1 MQNIHECYPIKKQER
16 EKSHTKAHC
25 QISSYSSDF
34 KFLEKKKTNK
44 QCYLL
49 PASESHLLVIL

>member
-16 EKSHTKAHC
+16 EKSDTGAHC

-34 KFLEKKKTNK
+34 KFLEKKNPTNN
-44 QCYLL
+44 
-49 PASESHLLVIL
+49 VIYYQLQSLIS

>member
-1 MQNIHECYPIKKQER
+1 MQNIHDCYPIKKQER
-16 EKSHTKAHC
+16 EKSDTGAHC

-34 KFLEKKKTNK
+34 KFLEKKNHK